1 MSTSSK
7 ISDPQETAAA
17 MHPAAAGEAP
27 AATES
32 EAPITTQVLA
42 ADDVCQPL
50 AFAVFACAG
59 KGVLADNPQFDE
71 NDSAIGAVF
80 LLTIILE
87 RDSSLAGGHLQFHC
101 VDRLL
106 YLQVPGGE
114 WEDL

>member
-7 ISDPQETAAA
+7 ISDPQETAA
-17 MHPAAAGEAP
+17 MHAAAAGEVP
-27 AATES
+27 PGTES

-42 ADDVCQPL
+42 ADNVCQPL

-59 KGVLADNPQFDE
+59 KGVSVDNPQFDE

-87 RDSSLAGGHLQFHC
+87 RDSSFAGGHLQFHC